1 MNEHAENRSELK
13 RQIGLFTA
21 TALVVGEVVGVGIFL
36 TPAEMTKSVG
46 SPLWVLCVWLVSGAM
61 ALCGALCFGELA
73 ARRPEAGGQYIYLR
87 DAYGEP
93 LAFLYGW
100 MALLV
105 LDPGLTAALAIGG
118 ASYVA
123 YALGLS
129 DAGDASASGMNFVV
143 TKAVA
148 VFFVVALALI
158 NVRGVRL
165 GGSIV
170 RWLTVAKLGLLLFI
184 VLWGFG
190 MRLGDFSHFTPFA
203 AQREGSL
210 PLAAALAGALVS
222 AFFSFGG
229 WWDLSK
235 LGGEV
240 REPERTLPRA
250 YTYGLLAVVAVY
262 VLTSAAFVYLVAPE
276 RVTSGE
282 AFAAQA
288 GEALFGRTGGL
299 VFTAVVVIAVV
310 GSLAAFTMS
319 APRVYFAMARDRL
332 FLPWAASLHPRYGTP
347 ARAIVIQ
354 AALAC
359 VLVMLGKFGDIL
371 AYFLFVVVLFIG
383 LTVAALFVLR
393 REGGAVGFRTPLY
406 PLTPVVYLMLTAALL
421 FLLASGRP
429 WYALTGVAVVA
440 LGLPFYYL
448 VFRSGGHSG
457 KEL

>member
-1 MNEHAENRSELK
+1 MDELPDDRSGLK
-13 RQIGLFTA
+13 RQIGLLTA

-46 SPLWVLCVWLVSGAM
+46 SPLYVLLVWLFSGAM

-73 ARRPEAGGQYIYLR
+73 ARRPEAGGQYVYLR

-93 LAFLYGW
+93 LAFL
-100 MALLV
+100 
-105 LDPGLTAALAIGG
+105 
-118 ASYVA
+118 
-123 YALGLS
+123 
-129 DAGDASASGMNFVV
+129 
-143 TKAVA
+143 
-148 VFFVVALALI
+148 VALAAV

-165 GGSIV
+165 GGSVV
-170 RWLTVAKLGLLLFI
+170 RWLTVAKLALLLFI

-190 MRLGDFSHFTPFA
+190 MRLGDFSHFTPFV

-250 YTYGLLAVVAVY
+250 LTLGVLVVTAVY

-276 RVTSGE
+276 RVTTGE

-288 GEALFGRTGGL
+288 GEALFGTAGAL
-299 VFTAVVVIAVV
+299 VFTCVVVVAVL
-310 GSLAAFTMS
+310 GSLAAYTMA

-332 FLPWAASLHPRYGTP
+332 FLHAAARLNPRTGAP
-347 ARAIVIQ
+347 VRAILMQ

-359 VLVMLGKFGDIL
+359 ALVLLGTFDEIVS
-371 AYFLFVVVLFIG
+371 YFLFVVVLFIT
-383 LTVAALFVLR
+383 LTVAGLFVLR
-393 REGGAVGFRTPLY
+393 RRGGAAGYVTPLY
-406 PLTPVVYLMLTAALL
+406 PL
-421 FLLASGRP
+421 
-429 WYALTGVAVVA
+429 
-440 LGLPFYYL
+440 
-448 VFRSGGHSG
+448 
-457 KEL
+457 

>member
-1 MNEHAENRSELK
+1 MAGERAQTEAGLR
-13 RQIGLFTA
+13 RQLGLWTA
-21 TALVVGEVVGVGIFL
+21 AALVVGEVVGVGIFL

-46 SPLWVLCVWLVSGAM
+46 SPLVVLVVWLVSGAM
-61 ALCGALCFGELA
+61 ALSGALCFGELA
-73 ARRPEAGGQYIYLR
+73 ARRPEAGGQYVYLR
-87 DAYGEP
+87 DAYGPP

-105 LDPGLTAALAIGG
+105 LDPGLTAALAVGG

-123 YALGLS
+123 YALGLP
-129 DAGDASASGMNFVV
+129 DAGA
-143 TKAVA
+143 KAVA
-148 VFFVVALALI
+148 VAFVVALAAV

-170 RWLTVAKLGLLLFI
+170 RWLTATKLVLLLFI

-190 MRLGDFSHFTPFA
+190 MGLGDFSHFTPFV
-203 AQREGSL
+203 AQRAGSA

-262 VLTSAAFVYLVAPE
+262 VLTSAAFVYLVPPE

-288 GEALFGRTGGL
+288 GEALFGPTGGL
-299 VFTAVVVIAVV
+299 VFTAVVVVAVV

-319 APRVYFAMARDRL
+319 APRVYFAMARDGL
-332 FLPWAASLHPRYGTP
+332 FLPWAARVHPRYGTP
-347 ARAIVIQ
+347 ARAILIQ
-354 AALAC
+354 AALAV
-359 VLVMLGKFGDIL
+359 VLVLLGKFGDII
-371 AYFLFVVVLFIG
+371 AYFLFAVVLFIG

-393 REGGAVGFRTPLY
+393 REGRPARFMTPLY
-406 PLTPVVYLMLTAALL
+406 PLTPVVYLTLTAALL
-421 FLLASGRP
+421 VLLASGRP
-429 WYALTGVAVVA
+429 WYALTGTAVVA
-440 LGLPFYYL
+440 AGLPFYYL
-448 VFRSGGHSG
+448 AFRGRRPSG
-457 KEL
+457 KDS

>member
-1 MNEHAENRSELK
+1 MAGHTEERSGLK
-13 RQIGLFTA
+13 RQIGLATA

-46 SPLWVLCVWLVSGAM
+46 SPLWVLVVWLVSGAM

-73 ARRPEAGGQYIYLR
+73 ARRPEAGGQYVYLR

-100 MALLV
+100 MGLLV

-118 ASYVA
+118 ASYIA
-123 YALGLS
+123 YALGV
-129 DAGDASASGMNFVV
+129 SALG
-143 TKAVA
+143 TKAIA
-148 VFFVVALALI
+148 VALVLSLAAV

-165 GGSIV
+165 GGGLV
-170 RWLTVAKLGLLLFI
+170 RWLTVTKLALLLFI

-240 REPERTLPRA
+240 RDPERTLPRA
-250 YTYGLLAVVAVY
+250 YTYGLLAVVLVY
-262 VLTSAAFVYLVAPE
+262 VLTSAAFVYLIPPE
-276 RVTSGE
+276 RVADGE

-299 VFTAVVVIAVV
+299 IFTAVVVVAVV

-354 AALAC
+354 AALAI
-359 VLVMLGKFGDIL
+359 VLVLLGKFGDII
-371 AYFLFVVVLFIG
+371 AYFLFAVVLFIG
-383 LTVAALFVLR
+383 LTVAALFALR
-393 REGGAVGFRTPLY
+393 REGGSVGFKTPLY
-406 PLTPVVYLMLTAALL
+406 PLTPLFYLMLTALL
-421 FLLASGRP
+421 LYLLASARP
-429 WYALTGVAVVA
+429 LYALTGTLVVA
-440 LGLPFYYL
+440 FGLPFYYRVL
-448 VFRSGGHSG
+448 RRARG
-457 KEL
+457 E

>member
-1 MNEHAENRSELK
+1 MAEHAEDRGGLR

-46 SPLWVLCVWLVSGAM
+46 SPLYVLCVWLVSGAM

-73 ARRPEAGGQYIYLR
+73 ARRPEAGGQYVYLR

-118 ASYVA
+118 ASYIA
-123 YALGLS
+123 YALGLPG
-129 DAGDASASGMNFVV
+129 AGA
-143 TKAVA
+143 KAVA
-148 VFFVVALALI
+148 VAFVVALAAV

-170 RWLTVAKLGLLLFI
+170 RWLTAAKLALLLFI

-190 MRLGDFSHFTPFA
+190 MRLGDLSHFAPFV

-240 REPERTLPRA
+240 REPGRTLPRA
-250 YTYGLLAVVAVY
+250 YAYGLLSVVAVY
-262 VLTSAAFVYLVAPE
+262 VLTSAAFVYLVPPE

-288 GEALFGRTGGL
+288 GEALFGPAGGL
-299 VFTAVVVIAVV
+299 VFTAVVVIAVF

-332 FLPWAASLHPRYGTP
+332 FLPWAASLHPRFGTP

-354 AALAC
+354 AGLAI
-359 VLVMLGKFGDIL
+359 VLVLLGKFGDII
-371 AYFLFVVVLFIG
+371 AYFLFAVVLFIG

-393 REGGAVGFRTPLY
+393 REGGAVGFKTPLY
-406 PLTPVVYLMLTAALL
+406 PLTPVVYLILTAVLL
-421 FLLASGRP
+421 FLLASGERRR
-429 WYALTGVAVVA
+429 YALTGTLVVA

-448 VFRSGGHSG
+448 VFRRRPGE

>member
-1 MNEHAENRSELK
+1 MTAHADGRSGLK

-21 TALVVGEVVGVGIFL
+21 AALVVGEVVGVGIFL

-46 SPLWVLCVWLVSGAM
+46 SPLWVLVVWLVSGTM

-73 ARRPEAGGQYIYLR
+73 ARRPEAGGQYVYLR

-93 LAFLYGW
+93 VAFLYGW

-105 LDPGLTAALAIGG
+105 LDPGLTAALAVGG

-123 YALGLS
+123 YVLGLQ
-129 DAGDASASGMNFVV
+129 DAGGASAFGMHFVV

-170 RWLTVAKLGLLLFI
+170 RWLTVAKLALLLFI

-190 MRLGDFSHFTPFA
+190 MRLGDFSHFTPFV

-262 VLTSAAFVYLVAPE
+262 VLTSAAFVYLVPPE

-332 FLPWAASLHPRYGTP
+332 FLPWAASLHPRYATP
-347 ARAIVIQ
+347 ARAISIQ
-354 AALAC
+354 AALAV

-371 AYFLFVVVLFIG
+371 GYFLFPVVLFIG

-393 REGGAVGFRTPLY
+393 REGGDVGFRTPLY
-406 PLTPVVYLMLTAALL
+406 PLTPVVYLILTAILL

-429 WYALTGVAVVA
+429 WYALTGTLVVA

-448 VFRSGGHSG
+448 VFRRGPGE
-457 KEL
+457 KES

>member
-1 MNEHAENRSELK
+1 MGVVLQHSDSGLR

-73 ARRPEAGGQYIYLR
+73 ARRPEAGGQYVYLR

-105 LDPGLTAALAIGG
+105 LDPGLTAALAVGG

-123 YALGLS
+123 YALGLPG
-129 DAGDASASGMNFVV
+129 AGA
-143 TKAVA
+143 KAVA
-148 VFFVVALALI
+148 VALVVALAAV

-170 RWLTVAKLGLLLFI
+170 RWLTVAKLALLLFI

-190 MRLGDFSHFTPFA
+190 MRLGDFSHFSPFV

-240 REPERTLPRA
+240 REPGRTLPRA
-250 YTYGLLAVVAVY
+250 YTYGLLLVVAVY
-262 VLTSAAFVYLVAPE
+262 VLTSAAFVYLVPPE

-288 GEALFGRTGGL
+288 GEALFGPTGGL

-332 FLPWAASLHPRYGTP
+332 FLPWAASLHPRHGTP
-347 ARAIVIQ
+347 ARAICIQ
-354 AALAC
+354 AALAI
-359 VLVMLGKFGDIL
+359 VLVLLGKFGDIL
-371 AYFLFVVVLFIG
+371 GYFLFPVVLFIG

-393 REGGAVGFRTPLY
+393 REGGDVTFGTPLY
-406 PLTPVVYLMLTAALL
+406 PLTPVVYLILTAALL

-429 WYALTGVAVVA
+429 LYALTGTAVVA

-448 VFRSGGHSG
+448 VFRRRPEE

>member
-1 MNEHAENRSELK
+1 MAEHAEDRSGLR

-21 TALVVGEVVGVGIFL
+21 TSLVVGEVVGVGIFL

-46 SPLWVLCVWLVSGAM
+46 SPLYVLLVWLASGAM

-73 ARRPEAGGQYIYLR
+73 ARRPEAGGQYVYIR
-87 DAYGEP
+87 DAYGERV
-93 LAFLYGW
+93 AFLYGW

-105 LDPGLTAALAIGG
+105 LDPGLTAALAVGV

-123 YALGLS
+123 FALGLS
-129 DAGDASASGMNFVV
+129 DAGA
-143 TKAVA
+143 KAVA
-148 VFFVVALALI
+148 VALVLALAAV
-158 NVRGVRL
+158 NTRGLRL

-170 RWLTVAKLGLLLFI
+170 KWLTVAKLALLAFI
-184 VLWGFG
+184 VIWGFG
-190 MRLGDFSHFTPFA
+190 MRLGDFANFTPFV

-235 LGGEV
+235 LGGEA

-250 YTYGLLAVVAVY
+250 YTYGLLLVVAVY
-262 VLTSAAFVYLVAPE
+262 VLTSAAFVYLVPPE

-347 ARAIVIQ
+347 ARAIAIQ
-354 AALAC
+354 AALAV
-359 VLVMLGKFGDIL
+359 VLVLLGKFGDIL
-371 AYFLFVVVLFIG
+371 GYFLFPVVLFIG
-383 LTVAALFVLR
+383 LAVGALFVLR

-406 PLTPVVYLMLTAALL
+406 PLTPVLYLILTAALL
-421 FLLASGRP
+421 FMLASGDRFWP
-429 WYALTGVAVVA
+429 ALTGVAVVA
-440 LGLPFYYL
+440 AGLPFYYL
-448 VFRSGGHSG
+448 VFRRGRHER
-457 KEL
+457 KES